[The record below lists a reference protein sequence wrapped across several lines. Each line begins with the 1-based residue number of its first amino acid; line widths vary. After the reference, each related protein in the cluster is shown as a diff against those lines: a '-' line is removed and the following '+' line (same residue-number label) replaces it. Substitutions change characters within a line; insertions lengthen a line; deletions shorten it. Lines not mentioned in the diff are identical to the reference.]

1 MHLVFYMRGSITS
14 ETIKQLR
21 RNRVALFG
29 LFLIILLVFV
39 GVFANYVA
47 PYDPY
52 AADLD
57 ISLQPPSTQ
66 HWLGTDEE
74 GRDVLSRIIFGARIS
89 LKVGIIASTMS
100 LFIGGL
106 LGLIAGFFRG
116 WTETIIMRFTDVMF
130 GFPALLFMI
139 GITAAVPRPSIE
151 VAMIA
156 IGLVSWPGM
165 ARIMR
170 SQVLTVVEQEY
181 VTAARSLGYSQW
193 RVIMR
198 HVLPNSLAPV
208 VVAFT
213 MSIAGAVMAEASLS
227 FIGLGAQPPEP
238 SWGSMIAFGRMHLRG
253 EWWISVFPGLAVAVM
268 VIGFNLFG
276 EGLRDAL
283 DPTMRGRGKSFTS
296 KEGEN
301 NNA

>member
-1 MHLVFYMRGSITS
+1 
-14 ETIKQLR
+14 
-21 RNRVALFG
+21 
-29 LFLIILLVFV
+29 
-39 GVFANYVA
+39 
-47 PYDPY
+47 
-52 AADLD
+52 
-57 ISLQPPSTQ
+57 
-66 HWLGTDEE
+66 
-74 GRDVLSRIIFGARIS
+74 
-89 LKVGIIASTMS
+89 
-100 LFIGGL
+100 
-106 LGLIAGFFRG
+106 
-116 WTETIIMRFTDVMF
+116 MRFTDVMF

-151 VAMIA
+151 VAMLA

-170 SQVLTVVEQEY
+170 SQVLTIIEQEY
-181 VTAARSLGYSQW
+181 VVAARSLGYSQW
-193 RVIMR
+193 RIIMR

-208 VVAFT
+208 IVAFT

-283 DPTMRGRGKSFTS
+283 DPTMRGRGR
-296 KEGEN
+296 
-301 NNA
+301 

>member
-1 MHLVFYMRGSITS
+1 MRGSITT
-14 ETIKQLR
+14 ETLRQLR
-21 RNRVALFG
+21 RNKVALFG
-29 LFLIILLVFV
+29 LFLVVLLVFV
-39 GVFANYVA
+39 GVFAEWVA

-57 ISLQPPSTQ
+57 ISLQPPSGQ

-89 LKVGIIASTMS
+89 LKVGIIASSIS
-100 LFIGGL
+100 LLIGAI
-106 LGLIAGFFRG
+106 LGLIAGYFRG

-151 VAMIA
+151 VAMLA
-156 IGLVSWPGM
+156 IGLVSWPAM

-170 SQVLTVVEQEY
+170 SQVLTVVEREY
-181 VTAARSLGYSQW
+181 VTAARTLGYSTF
-193 RVIMR
+193 RIIMR

-208 VVAFT
+208 IVAFT

-283 DPTMRGRGKSFTS
+283 DPTMRGRGQTLN
-296 KEGEN
+296 KE
-301 NNA
+301 

>member
-1 MHLVFYMRGSITS
+1 MNTGGIFK
-14 ETIKQLR
+14 ETLR
-21 RNRVALFG
+21 QIVKNKIALFG
-29 LFLIILLVFV
+29 LFLVLLLIFL
-39 GVFANYVA
+39 GLFAEWIA

-52 AADLD
+52 DVDLD

-89 LKVGIIASTMS
+89 LKVGLIASSIS
-100 LFIGGL
+100 LLIGAV

-116 WTETIIMRFTDVMF
+116 WTESIIMRFTDVVF

-151 VAMIA
+151 IAMLA

-181 VTAARSLGYSQW
+181 VTAARSLGYS
-193 RVIMR
+193 RARIILR

-208 VVAFT
+208 IVAFT

-283 DPTMRGRGKSFTS
+283 DPTLRQRLK
-296 KEGEN
+296 
-301 NNA
+301 

>member
-1 MHLVFYMRGSITS
+1 MRGSITT
-14 ETIKQLR
+14 ETLRQLR
-21 RNRVALFG
+21 KNKTALFG
-29 LFLIILLVFV
+29 LFLVAMLIFV
-39 GVFANYVA
+39 GVFAQWVA

-52 AADLD
+52 DADLD
-57 ISLQPPSTQ
+57 ISLQPPSAQ

-74 GRDVLSRIIFGARIS
+74 GRDVLSRIIYGARIS
-89 LKVGIIASTMS
+89 LKVGIIASSLS
-100 LFIGGL
+100 LFIGAI
-106 LGLIAGFFRG
+106 LGLIAGYFRG
-116 WTETIIMRFTDVMF
+116 WPETIIMRFTDVMF

-139 GITAAVPRPSIE
+139 GITASVQRPSIE
-151 VAMIA
+151 VAMLA

-170 SQVLTVVEQEY
+170 AQVLTIVEQEY
-181 VTAARSLGYSQW
+181 VTAARSLGYSQL
-193 RVIMR
+193 RIVMR

-283 DPTMRGRGKSFTS
+283 DPTMRGRGK
-296 KEGEN
+296 
-301 NNA
+301 

>member
-1 MHLVFYMRGSITS
+1 MRGSITQ
-14 ETIKQLR
+14 ETLRQLR
-21 RNRVALFG
+21 KNKTAIFG
-29 LFLIILLVFV
+29 LFLVALLIFV
-39 GVFANYVA
+39 GVFAPWVA

-52 AADLD
+52 DVDLD
-57 ISLQPPSTQ
+57 ISLQPPSSE

-74 GRDVLSRIIFGARIS
+74 GRDVLSRIIYGARIS
-89 LKVGIIASTMS
+89 LKVGIIASSIS
-100 LFIGGL
+100 LFLGAVLGL
-106 LGLIAGFFRG
+106 LAGFFKG
-116 WTETIIMRFTDVMF
+116 WVETIIMRFTDVMF

-151 VAMIA
+151 VAMLA
-156 IGLVSWPGM
+156 IGLVSWPAM

-170 SQVLTVVEQEY
+170 AQVLTVADQEY
-181 VTAARSLGYSQW
+181 ITAAYSLGYSN
-193 RVIMR
+193 RRIILR

-208 VVAFT
+208 IVAFT

-283 DPTMRGRGKSFTS
+283 DPTLRGKI
-296 KEGEN
+296 E
-301 NNA
+301 

>member
-1 MHLVFYMRGSITS
+1 MGGKRFSLREKHMRGSITS
-14 ETIKQLR
+14 ETIRQIRK
-21 RNRVALFG
+21 NRVALFG
-29 LFLIILLVFV
+29 LFLVLLLIFL
-39 GVFANYVA
+39 GLFAPWVA
-47 PYDPY
+47 PHDPY
-52 AADLD
+52 KTDLD
-57 ISLQPPSTQ
+57 ISLQSPSAKY
-66 HWLGTDEE
+66 WLGTDEE
-74 GRDVLSRIIFGARIS
+74 GRDVLSRIIYGARIS
-89 LKVGIIASTMS
+89 LKVGIIASSIS
-100 LFIGGL
+100 LLIGAV

-116 WTETIIMRFTDVMF
+116 WLESIIMRFTDVMF

-151 VAMIA
+151 VAMLA

-170 SQVLTVVEQEY
+170 AQVLTVIEREY
-181 VTAARSLGYSQW
+181 VMAARSLGYSKL
-193 RVIMR
+193 RIMLR

-208 VVAFT
+208 IVAFT

-238 SWGSMIAFGRMHLRG
+238 SWGSMIAFGRVHLRG
-253 EWWISVFPGLAVAVM
+253 EWWISVFPGLAIAVM

-283 DPTMRGRGKSFTS
+283 DPTMRGRGKDITP
-296 KEGEN
+296 
-301 NNA
+301 

>member
-1 MHLVFYMRGSITS
+1 MRGSITY
-14 ETIKQLR
+14 ETYRQLKK
-21 RNRVALFG
+21 NKTALFG
-29 LFLIILLVFV
+29 FFLIVLLVFV
-39 GVFANYVA
+39 GVFAPWVA

-52 AADLD
+52 DANLE

-66 HWLGTDEE
+66 YWLGTDEE
-74 GRDVLSRIIFGARIS
+74 GRDVLSRIIYGARIS
-89 LKVGIIASTMS
+89 LKVGIIASSIS
-100 LFIGGL
+100 LMIGAL

-116 WTETIIMRFTDVMF
+116 WIETIIMRFTDVMF

-151 VAMIA
+151 VAMLA
-156 IGLVSWPGM
+156 IGLVSWPSM

-170 SQVLTVVEQEY
+170 SQVLTVANTEY
-181 VTAARSLGYSQW
+181 VAAARSLGYSKL
-193 RVIMR
+193 RIMMR

-208 VVAFT
+208 IVAFT

-238 SWGSMIAFGRMHLRG
+238 SWGSMIAFGRVHLRG

-283 DPTMRGRGKSFTS
+283 DPTMRGRT
-296 KEGEN
+296 KE
-301 NNA
+301 

>member
-1 MHLVFYMRGSITS
+1 MRGSITT
-14 ETIKQLR
+14 ETLRQLR
-21 RNRVALFG
+21 KNKTALFG
-29 LFLIILLVFV
+29 LFLVAMLIFV
-39 GVFANYVA
+39 GVFAQWVA

-52 AADLD
+52 DADLD
-57 ISLQPPSTQ
+57 ISLRPPSAQ

-74 GRDVLSRIIFGARIS
+74 GRDVLSRIIYGARIS
-89 LKVGIIASTMS
+89 LKVGIIASSLS
-100 LFIGGL
+100 LFIGAI
-106 LGLIAGFFRG
+106 LGLIAGYFRG
-116 WTETIIMRFTDVMF
+116 WLETIIMRFTDVMF

-139 GITAAVPRPSIE
+139 GITASVPRPSIE
-151 VAMIA
+151 VAMLA

-170 SQVLTVVEQEY
+170 AQVLTIVEQEY
-181 VTAARSLGYSQW
+181 VTAARSLGYSQL
-193 RVIMR
+193 RIVMR

-283 DPTMRGRGKSFTS
+283 DPTMRGRGK
-296 KEGEN
+296 
-301 NNA
+301 

>member
-1 MHLVFYMRGSITS
+1 MRGSITQ
-14 ETIKQLR
+14 ETLRQLR
-21 RNRVALFG
+21 KNKTALFG
-29 LFLIILLVFV
+29 LFLVVLLVFT
-39 GVFANYVA
+39 GVFAPLVA
-47 PYDPY
+47 PHDPY
-52 AADLD
+52 RVDLD

-66 HWLGTDEE
+66 YWLGTDEE
-74 GRDVLSRIIFGARIS
+74 GRDVLSRIIYGARIS
-89 LKVGIIASTMS
+89 LKVGIIASSIS
-100 LFIGGL
+100 LMIGAL

-116 WTETIIMRFTDVMF
+116 WIETIIMRFTDVMF

-151 VAMIA
+151 VAMLA

-170 SQVLTVVEQEY
+170 SQVLTVVDREY
-181 VTAARSLGYSQW
+181 VIAARSLGYSKL
-193 RVIMR
+193 RIIFR
-198 HVLPNSLAPV
+198 HVLPNSLAPI

-238 SWGSMIAFGRMHLRG
+238 SWGSMIAFGRVHLRG
-253 EWWISVFPGLAVAVM
+253 EWWISVFPGIAIAVM

-283 DPTMRGRGKSFTS
+283 DPTMRGKT
-296 KEGEN
+296 K
-301 NNA
+301 

>member
-1 MHLVFYMRGSITS
+1 MRGSITT
-14 ETIKQLR
+14 ETMRQLKK
-21 RNRVALFG
+21 NRLAMFG
-29 LFLIILLVFV
+29 LFLVVLLVFV
-39 GVFANYVA
+39 GVFAPWVA

-52 AADLD
+52 KADLD
-57 ISLQPPSTQ
+57 ISLQPPSGA

-74 GRDVLSRIIFGARIS
+74 GRDILSRIIFGARIS
-89 LKVGIIASTMS
+89 LKVGIIASSIS
-100 LFIGGL
+100 LMIGAF
-106 LGLIAGFFRG
+106 LGLIAGYFRG
-116 WTETIIMRFTDVMF
+116 WLGSVIMRFTDVMF

-151 VAMIA
+151 VAMLA
-156 IGLVSWPGM
+156 IGLVSWPAM

-170 SQVLTVVEQEY
+170 SQVLTVVEKEY
-181 VTAARSLGYSQW
+181 IAAARSLGYSKA
-193 RVIMR
+193 RIILR

-208 VVAFT
+208 IVAFT

-238 SWGSMIAFGRMHLRG
+238 SWGSMIAFGRTHLRG

-283 DPTMRGRGKSFTS
+283 DPTMRGRGK
-296 KEGEN
+296 
-301 NNA
+301 

>member
-1 MHLVFYMRGSITS
+1 
-14 ETIKQLR
+14 
-21 RNRVALFG
+21 
-29 LFLIILLVFV
+29 
-39 GVFANYVA
+39 
-47 PYDPY
+47 
-52 AADLD
+52 
-57 ISLQPPSTQ
+57 
-66 HWLGTDEE
+66 
-74 GRDVLSRIIFGARIS
+74 
-89 LKVGIIASTMS
+89 LKVGIIASSIS
-100 LFIGGL
+100 LLIGAI

-151 VAMIA
+151 VAMLA

-170 SQVLTVVEQEY
+170 SQVLTIVEQEY
-181 VTAARSLGYSQW
+181 VTAARSLGYSQL
-193 RVIMR
+193 RIIMR

-208 VVAFT
+208 IVAFT

-283 DPTMRGRGKSFTS
+283 DPTMRGRGK
-296 KEGEN
+296 
-301 NNA
+301 

>member
-1 MHLVFYMRGSITS
+1 MRGSVTA
-14 ETIKQLR
+14 ETLRQLR
-21 RNRVALFG
+21 KNKVAIFG
-29 LFLIILLVFV
+29 LLLVLLLLFV
-39 GVFANYVA
+39 GVFAPWVA

-52 AADLD
+52 KADLD
-57 ISLQPPSTQ
+57 ITLQPPSAKY
-66 HWLGTDEE
+66 WLGTDEE
-74 GRDVLSRIIFGARIS
+74 GRDVLSRIVFGARIS
-89 LKVGIIASTMS
+89 LKVGIIASSIS
-100 LFIGGL
+100 LFIGAV
-106 LGLIAGFFRG
+106 LGLMAGFYRG
-116 WTETIIMRFTDVMF
+116 WLESVIMRFTDVMF

-151 VAMIA
+151 VAMLA

-170 SQVLTVVEQEY
+170 AQVLMVMGQEY
-181 VTAARSLGYSQW
+181 VMAARSLGFSGI
-193 RVIMR
+193 RIVLR

-208 VVAFT
+208 IVAFT

-238 SWGSMIAFGRMHLRG
+238 SWGSMIAFGRVHLRG

-283 DPTMRGRGKSFTS
+283 DPTMRAGRKD
-296 KEGEN
+296 
-301 NNA
+301 

>member
-1 MHLVFYMRGSITS
+1 MRGSITQ
-14 ETIKQLR
+14 ETLRQLR
-21 RNRVALFG
+21 KNKTALFG
-29 LFLIILLVFV
+29 LFLVALLVFT
-39 GVFANYVA
+39 GVFAPFVA
-47 PYDPY
+47 PHNPY
-52 AADLD
+52 KADLD

-66 HWLGTDEE
+66 YWLGTDEE
-74 GRDVLSRIIFGARIS
+74 GRDVLSRIIYGARIS
-89 LKVGIIASTMS
+89 LKVGIIASSIS
-100 LFIGGL
+100 LMIGAL

-116 WTETIIMRFTDVMF
+116 WIETIIMRFTDVMF

-151 VAMIA
+151 VAMLA

-170 SQVLTVVEQEY
+170 SQVLTVVDREY
-181 VTAARSLGYSQW
+181 VIAARSLGYSKL
-193 RVIMR
+193 RIIFR

-238 SWGSMIAFGRMHLRG
+238 SWGSMIAFGRVHLRG
-253 EWWISVFPGLAVAVM
+253 EWWISVFPGIAIALM

-283 DPTMRGRGKSFTS
+283 DPTMRS
-296 KEGEN
+296 KTK
-301 NNA
+301 

>member
-1 MHLVFYMRGSITS
+1 MRGSITQ
-14 ETIKQLR
+14 ETLRQLR
-21 RNRVALFG
+21 RNKTALFG
-29 LFLIILLVFV
+29 LFLVIMLIFI
-39 GVFANYVA
+39 GVFAPWVA
-47 PYDPY
+47 PFDPY
-52 AADLD
+52 DVDLD
-57 ISLQPPSTQ
+57 ISLQAPSSE

-89 LKVGIIASTMS
+89 LKVGIIASS
-100 LFIGGL
+100 LSLMLGAF
-106 LGLIAGFFRG
+106 LGLMAGFFRG
-116 WTETIIMRFTDVMF
+116 WVETIIMRFTDVMF

-151 VAMIA
+151 VAMLA

-170 SQVLTVVEQEY
+170 AQVLTVAEQDY
-181 VTAARSLGYSQW
+181 VSAAYSLGYSK
-193 RVIMR
+193 RRIILR

-208 VVAFT
+208 IVAFT

-253 EWWISVFPGLAVAVM
+253 EWWISVFPGLAVAIM

-283 DPTMRGRGKSFTS
+283 DPTMRGRGK
-296 KEGEN
+296 
-301 NNA
+301 

>member
-1 MHLVFYMRGSITS
+1 MRGSITH
-14 ETIKQLR
+14 ETFRQLKK
-21 RNRVALFG
+21 NKTALFG
-29 LFLIILLVFV
+29 LFLVALLVFV
-39 GVFANYVA
+39 GVFAPWVA

-52 AADLD
+52 KADLD
-57 ISLQPPSTQ
+57 ISLQPPSSDY
-66 HWLGTDEE
+66 WLGTDEE
-74 GRDVLSRIIFGARIS
+74 GRDVLSRIIYGARIS
-89 LKVGIIASTMS
+89 LKVGIIASSIS
-100 LFIGGL
+100 LLIGAL

-116 WTETIIMRFTDVMF
+116 WTETLIMRFTDVMF

-139 GITAAVPRPSIE
+139 GITAAVPRPS
-151 VAMIA
+151 
-156 IGLVSWPGM
+156 M

-170 SQVLTVVEQEY
+170 SQVLTVANTEY
-181 VTAARSLGYSQW
+181 VTAARSLGYSKL
-193 RVIMR
+193 RIMMR

-238 SWGSMIAFGRMHLRG
+238 SWGSMIAFGRVHLRG

-283 DPTMRGRGKSFTS
+283 DPTMRGRTKQQ
-296 KEGEN
+296 
-301 NNA
+301 

>member
-1 MHLVFYMRGSITS
+1 MRVTIQGVGSMRGSITT
-14 ETIKQLR
+14 ETLR
-21 RNRVALFG
+21 QIRKNKVALFG
-29 LFLIILLVFV
+29 LFLVVLLVFV

-52 AADLD
+52 DADLD
-57 ISLQPPSTQ
+57 ISLQPPSAQ

-74 GRDVLSRIIFGARIS
+74 GRDVLSRIIYGARIS
-89 LKVGIIASTMS
+89 LKVGIIASSMS

-151 VAMIA
+151 VAMVA

-170 SQVLTVVEQEY
+170 SQVLTIVEQEY

-193 RVIMR
+193 RIIMR

-208 VVAFT
+208 IVAFT

-283 DPTMRGRGKSFTS
+283 DPTMRGRGK
-296 KEGEN
+296 
-301 NNA
+301 

>member
-1 MHLVFYMRGSITS
+1 MRGSITT
-14 ETIKQLR
+14 ETLRQLR
-21 RNRVALFG
+21 RNKVALFG
-29 LFLIILLVFV
+29 LFLVVLLVFV
-39 GVFANYVA
+39 GVFAEWVA

-57 ISLQPPSTQ
+57 ISLQPPSGQ

-89 LKVGIIASTMS
+89 LKVGIIARSIS
-100 LFIGGL
+100 LLIGAI
-106 LGLIAGFFRG
+106 LGLIAGYFRG

-151 VAMIA
+151 VAMLA
-156 IGLVSWPGM
+156 IGLVSWPAM

-170 SQVLTVVEQEY
+170 SQVLTVVEREY
-181 VTAARSLGYSQW
+181 VTAARTLGYSTI
-193 RVIMR
+193 RIIMR

-208 VVAFT
+208 IVAFT

-283 DPTMRGRGKSFTS
+283 DPTMRGRGQTLN
-296 KEGEN
+296 KE
-301 NNA
+301 

>member
-1 MHLVFYMRGSITS
+1 MNTGGIFK
-14 ETIKQLR
+14 ETLR
-21 RNRVALFG
+21 QIVKNKIALFG
-29 LFLIILLVFV
+29 LFLVLLLIFL
-39 GVFANYVA
+39 GLFAEWIA

-52 AADLD
+52 DVDLD

-89 LKVGIIASTMS
+89 LKVGLIASSIS
-100 LFIGGL
+100 LLIGAV

-116 WTETIIMRFTDVMF
+116 WTESIIMRFTDVMF

-151 VAMIA
+151 IAMLA

-181 VTAARSLGYSQW
+181 VTAARSLGYS
-193 RVIMR
+193 RARIILR

-208 VVAFT
+208 IVAFT

-283 DPTMRGRGKSFTS
+283 DPTLRQRLK
-296 KEGEN
+296 
-301 NNA
+301 

>member
-1 MHLVFYMRGSITS
+1 MRGSITN
-14 ETIKQLR
+14 ETLRQLR
-21 RNRVALFG
+21 KNKVALFG
-29 LFLIILLVFV
+29 LFLVVLLIIV
-39 GVFANYVA
+39 GVFAPWVA
-47 PYDPY
+47 PYNPY
-52 AADLD
+52 KADLD
-57 ISLQPPSTQ
+57 ISLQRPSGQ

-74 GRDVLSRIIFGARIS
+74 GRDVLSRIIYGARIS
-89 LKVGIIASTMS
+89 LKVGIIASSIS
-100 LFIGGL
+100 LFIGAL

-116 WTETIIMRFTDVMF
+116 WVESVIMRFTDVMF

-151 VAMIA
+151 VAMLA

-170 SQVLTVVEQEY
+170 SQVLTVVEREY
-181 VTAARSLGYSQW
+181 VTAAYSLGYSTW
-193 RVIMR
+193 RIIMR

-268 VIGFNLFG
+268 VVGFNLFG

-283 DPTMRGRGKSFTS
+283 DPTMRGRGK
-296 KEGEN
+296 
-301 NNA
+301 